1 MRMNLR
7 VATGVLPPEAR
18 GTRSFLRSRITAA
31 AMMTGMALLFNGLA
45 LAQEGSVGAVYTAT
59 NAPAGNSVLI
69 FSRSASGALTS
80 AGSISTQGNG
90 LGVGLCSQGSV
101 MLSPD
106 GKWLLVVN
114 AGSNDVTVFSVS
126 NSGLEF
132 RSRTG
137 SGGSTPVSITILGDV
152 VYVLNRGATPPALV
166 LPSVAGFRLGP
177 QGTLTAIPGALQTL
191 SNAQFPAQVAFAPK
205 GGLLVV
211 TDINA
216 SLIFTL
222 QVNNDVAGVPVS
234 HQSAGLNPFGFSFD
248 GLNQLLVSEANLSGI
263 SSVSSYD
270 VTAGGALNTVTASAT
285 TFQSQACW
293 LVVTRDGKF
302 AYVSDPGSFAITG
315 FAVAPDGRL
324 SIVDSTGV
332 SAPLGSGSSPF
343 DIGLTA
349 NSQFLYSLVI
359 SSTDSITG
367 WRTNLADGSLVFAGS
382 VSGGIPSYASGIAV
396 H

>member
-1 MRMNLR
+1 ML
-7 VATGVLPPEAR
+7 
-18 GTRSFLRSRITAA
+18 SKKITLL
-31 AMMTGMALLFNGLA
+31 TGMALLVNGLA

-69 FSRSASGALTS
+69 FTRSANGALTS
-80 AGSISTQGNG
+80 AGSVSTQGNG

-101 MLSPD
+101 ILSPD

-126 NSGLEF
+126 KSQLEF

-152 VYVLNRGATPPALV
+152 VYVLNRGATSPALV
-166 LPSVAGFRLGP
+166 LPSVVGFRLGQ

-191 SNAQFPAQVAFAPK
+191 SNGQFPAQVAFAPR

-211 TDINA
+211 TDIKA

-222 QVNNDVAGVPVS
+222 EVNNDVAGVPVS
-234 HQSAGLNPFGFSFD
+234 HLSAGPNPFGFSFD

-263 SSVSSYD
+263 ISSVSSYD
-270 VTAGGALNTVTASAT
+270 VTASGALNTVTASAT
-285 TFQSQACW
+285 TYQSLACW
-293 LVVTRDGKF
+293 LIVTRDGRF

-324 SIVDSTGV
+324 SILNSSGV

-349 NSQFLYSLVI
+349 DSQFLYSLVS

-367 WRTNLADGSLVFAGS
+367 WWTNLGDGSLVFAGS

-396 H
+396 R